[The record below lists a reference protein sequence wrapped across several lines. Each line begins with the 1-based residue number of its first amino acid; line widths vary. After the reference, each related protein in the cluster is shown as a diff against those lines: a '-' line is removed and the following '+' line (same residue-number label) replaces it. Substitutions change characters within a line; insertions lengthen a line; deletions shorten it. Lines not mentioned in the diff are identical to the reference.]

1 MTARR
6 LPLDAE
12 VFAAATH
19 IARVVRKKGRKVDFG
34 KRSGSHG

>member
-1 MTARR
+1 MTARH
-6 LPLDAE
+6 LPLDVGVLAP
-12 VFAAATH
+12 ATH